1 MVSYYAKPAWAGRPS
16 KLFVLN
22 EDEASLDI
30 DAIWD
35 QERQRCVV
43 RLDGELKHLVA
54 SINDLAES
62 WLLDKT
68 SPFDLAG
75 RGRASD
81 S

>member
-1 MVSYYAKPAWAGRPS
+1 M
-16 KLFVLN
+16 
-22 EDEASLDI
+22 DI